1 VVAQFPRGH
10 ESLGIHTWFYGREA
24 TNVFATHV
32 AKFFSKGI
40 REEMLVSAAS
50 QAIVFTSNS
59 AGTREE
65 IALASTNDI
74 YGLFC
79 KVVSLVFLGE
89 REFGDS
95 GIFTLAYK
103 FAEPAPAPIL
113 GYRSSMLLTDKADV
127 AARFIE
133 SEMPRKVNDLD
144 GACKEGD

>member
-1 VVAQFPRGH
+1 
-10 ESLGIHTWFYGREA
+10 
-24 TNVFATHV
+24 
-32 AKFFSKGI
+32 
-40 REEMLVSAAS
+40 MSAAT

-65 IALASTNDI
+65 IAIASTEEG
-74 YGLFC
+74 YGFFC

-95 GIFTLAYK
+95 GVFSMAYK

-113 GYRSSMLLTDKADV
+113 GYRSSMLLTDKAEV

-133 SEMPRKVNDLD
+133 NEVPRKVNDLD
-144 GACKEGD
+144 GACKETP